1 MQIRLGKDNS
11 QSCPGIHKAV
21 SFDKGEVLH
30 ISILNYPG
38 KYHPWLPNNQYA
50 EWSFWISN
58 DVDLSPIFKES
69 DIDQLIL
76 TQEERANLPEQLPTH
91 SFEVIVQ

>member
-11 QSCPGIHKAV
+11 QSCPGDHRTRRYK
-21 SFDKGEVLH
+21 KGQIFH
-30 ISILNYPG
+30 IAILNYSG
-38 KYHPWLPNNQYA
+38 KHHSWLPNNQHTD
-50 EWSFWISN
+50 WDFWLSTDI
-58 DVDLSPIFKES
+58 DFSPIFKES

-76 TQEERANLPEQLPTH
+76 TQSERDNLPEQLPSH